1 MPGELAPLDRLTD
14 DNRGPIV
21 IISAY
26 SWVFVTLII
35 ATIRFG
41 LIIHQK
47 LELNLDDL
55 TFSLATVSHQD
66 LINTRSC

>member
-1 MPGELAPLDRLTD
+1 MSGELAPLDKLTD

-35 ATIRFG
+35 AVIRFSYA
-41 LIIHQK
+41 IHQR
-47 LELNLDDL
+47 LEFNFDDL
-55 TFSLATVSHQD
+55 TFSLATVSPKA
-66 LINTRSC
+66 